1 MKTNKKIKTKAPA
14 YAFGIDQI
22 QAIGSASQL
31 LGTGMQA
38 ASDETSNANIAGSA
52 FSGLGAG
59 AATGA
64 TLGSVIPGIGTAIG
78 GAVGAVVGG
87 IGGTVKGIFN
97 KKAIEEKERKERTA
111 KSTQVGLNNAAAVT
125 QDYYADNGLAYTF
138 ENGGV
143 LPNLAYLDNN
153 EIVRDV
159 NGNIAKV
166 PNNKP
171 GTDNHLVNSTTLDS
185 VLSDKIKRPG
195 TNRTFA
201 QEGKRLANMS
211 KESKGKDIFAQNSNK
226 LNKINANRAYEALL
240 AEQEAVKAKKGI
252 KPKKKSIPAYE
263 DGKDSY
269 KIIDAPNGDPYKVRL
284 NTTTGDYFDSN
295 GMYIGTIDTV
305 KTGIADKDNY
315 SWKTNRYIYDP
326 VYTSND
332 FTTYKPYLPKY
343 DEKDYVQQWN
353 PAYTE
358 GLSTVIEKNRNK
370 PSISKTIK
378 SISKTIKKGLNDI
391 NKNTGLN
398 DFINSIDYSKIQPA
412 AGPAPGRTYTY
423 GSPESYV
430 DAVSYADP
438 KPAGMKEY
446 PRAESV
452 RTAQPVKKSTTKTIN
467 TSKPILPQAPLLQME
482 SVTDP
487 VLQPIYTGLPEA
499 KMLQLEEM
507 SDPVLQPVD
516 VTKSKSK
523 GKFNKPN
530 FDLAGNL
537 LELTPTMYNFIS
549 GLRKPEYE
557 PTVVNPYSSSI
568 IRSMAK
574 RRANVQPAIE
584 ANRRARAIA
593 NYNAANVNANTGMNL
608 ALRSQLAANEFAQNA
623 NIYADRDNKNN
634 AYLGEYANTLNNLGQ
649 QYVQSR
655 TLANDLNAKNRA
667 KARDYMASAASQIG
681 QWSQVKEQMKN
692 QYNRDLMMLPF
703 LSNFLS
709 QGYTKELVDEVVN
722 RTKNRA

>member
-1 MKTNKKIKTKAPA
+1 MKKNSKNKKKIPA

-22 QAIGSASQL
+22 NTLGSISQL

-59 AATGA
+59 ASAGA
-64 TLGSVIPGIGTAIG
+64 VLGPIGAGIGAAI
-78 GAVGAVVGG
+78 GG
-87 IGGTVKGIFN
+87 IGGLVKGIFN

-111 KSTQVGLNNAAAVT
+111 QATQLGLNNAAAVT

-252 KPKKKSIPAYE
+252 KPKKKSIPAYD
-263 DGKDSY
+263 DGKQSDWTR
-269 KIIDAPNGDPYKVRL
+269 NL
-284 NTTTGDYFDSN
+284 SN
-295 GMYIGTIDTV
+295 
-305 KTGIADKDNY
+305 
-315 SWKTNRYIYDP
+315 
-326 VYTSND
+326 
-332 FTTYKPYLPKY
+332 YLM
-343 DEKDYVQQWN
+343 
-353 PAYTE
+353 
-358 GLSTVIEKNRNK
+358 
-370 PSISKTIK
+370 
-378 SISKTIKKGLNDI
+378 
-391 NKNTGLN
+391 
-398 DFINSIDYSKIQPA
+398 DFINGIDYSKIQPA

-423 GSPESYV
+423 RSPEAYV

-452 RTAQPVKKSTTKTIN
+452 RTVQPVKKSTTKTTN
-467 TSKPILPQAPLLQME
+467 TSRPNLYQAPLWQME

-487 VLQPIYTGLPEA
+487 TLQPVYTGLPEA

-516 VTKSKSK
+516 VTNSK

-530 FDLAGNL
+530 FDLSGNL
-537 LELTPTMYNFIS
+537 LELTPTLYNFIT

-584 ANRRARAIA
+584 ANRRSRAIA

-608 ALRSQLAANEFAQNA
+608 ALRSQLAANEYAQNA
-623 NIYADRDNKNN
+623 DIYANRDNTNN

-649 QYVQSR
+649 QYVQSS
-655 TLANDLNAKNRA
+655 TLANDLNARNRA
-667 KARDYMASAASQIG
+667 KARDYASSAASQIG
-681 QWSQVKEQMKN
+681 QWAQVKEQMKN

-709 QGYTKELVDEVVN
+709 QGFTKELVDELVN

>member
-1 MKTNKKIKTKAPA
+1 MKKNSKNKKKIPA

-22 QAIGSASQL
+22 NTLGSISQL

-38 ASDETSNANIAGSA
+38 ASDETSNANIAGST

-59 AATGA
+59 ASAGA
-64 TLGSVIPGIGTAIG
+64 VFGPIGAGIGA
-78 GAVGAVVGG
+78 AVGG
-87 IGGTVKGIFN
+87 IGGLVKGIFN
-97 KKAIEEKERKERTA
+97 KKAIKEKERKERTA
-111 KSTQVGLNNAAAVT
+111 QATQLGLNNAAAVT

-195 TNRTFA
+195 TNITFA

-226 LNKINANRAYEALL
+226 LNKINANKAYEALL

-305 KTGIADKDNY
+305 KTGNADKDNY

-332 FTTYKPYLPKY
+332 FTTYKPYTPTY
-343 DEKDYVQQWN
+343 NEADYVQQWN

-358 GLSTVIEKNRNK
+358 ALSTVIEKNRNK
-370 PSISKTIK
+370 PSIAKTIN
-378 SISKTIKKGLNDI
+378 KGLNYI
-391 NKNTGLN
+391 S
-398 DFINSIDYSKIQPA
+398 NSVDYSKIQPA

-423 GSPESYV
+423 GSPEAYV
-430 DAVSYADP
+430 DAVSYEDP

-452 RTAQPVKKSTTKTIN
+452 RTVQPVSNSVSKPVAKKSTPKQEVQN
-467 TSKPILPQAPLLQME
+467 TEANSNYKWTMPNLNWE
-482 SVTDP
+482 SPNFKVDLA
-487 VLQPIYTGLPEA
+487 VPEA
-499 KMLQLEEM
+499 GKL
-507 SDPVLQPVD
+507 SDVD
-516 VTKSKSK
+516 IVNVAKANK
-523 GKFNKPN
+523 GKNKN
-530 FDLAGNL
+530 SLFTNSGNL
-537 LELTPTMYNFIS
+537 LELTPTLYNFIT

-574 RRANVQPAIE
+574 RRANAQPAIE
-584 ANRRARAIA
+584 ANRRSRAIA

-608 ALRSQLAANEFAQNA
+608 ALRSQLAANEYAQNA
-623 NIYADRDNKNN
+623 DIYANRDNTNN

-649 QYVQSR
+649 QYVQSS
-655 TLANDLNAKNRA
+655 TLANDLNARNRA
-667 KARDYMASAASQIG
+667 KARDYASSAASQIG
-681 QWSQVKEQMKN
+681 QWAQVKEQMKN

-709 QGYTKELVDEVVN
+709 QGFTQEQVDELVN
-722 RTKNRA
+722 RTKKRA

>member
-1 MKTNKKIKTKAPA
+1 MKKNSKNKKKIPA

-22 QAIGSASQL
+22 NTLGSISQL

-38 ASDETSNANIAGSA
+38 ASDETSNANIAGST

-59 AATGA
+59 ASAGA
-64 TLGSVIPGIGTAIG
+64 VLGPIGAGIGA
-78 GAVGAVVGG
+78 AVGG
-87 IGGTVKGIFN
+87 IGGLVKGIFN
-97 KKAIEEKERKERTA
+97 KKAIEEKEKRERTA
-111 KSTQVGLNNAAAVT
+111 QATQLGLNNAAAVT

-226 LNKINANRAYEALL
+226 LNKINANKAYEALL

-263 DGKDSY
+263 DGKGSY

-305 KTGIADKDNY
+305 KTGNADKDIY

-332 FTTYKPYLPKY
+332 FTTYKPYTPTY
-343 DEKDYVQQWN
+343 NEADYVQQWN

-358 GLSTVIEKNRNK
+358 ALSTVIEKNRNK
-370 PSISKTIK
+370 PSIAKTIN
-378 SISKTIKKGLNDI
+378 KGLNYI
-391 NKNTGLN
+391 S
-398 DFINSIDYSKIQPA
+398 NSVDYSKIQPA

-423 GSPESYV
+423 RSPEAYV

-452 RTAQPVKKSTTKTIN
+452 RTVQPVSNSVSKPVAKKSTTKQEVQN
-467 TSKPILPQAPLLQME
+467 TEANSNYKWTMPNLNWE
-482 SVTDP
+482 SPNFKVDLA
-487 VLQPIYTGLPEA
+487 VPEA
-499 KMLQLEEM
+499 GKL
-507 SDPVLQPVD
+507 SDAD
-516 VTKSKSK
+516 VVNMTKTNKRK
-523 GKFNKPN
+523 KWDFLFNN
-530 FDLAGNL
+530 SGNL
-537 LELTPTMYNFIS
+537 LELTPAMYNFIS

-557 PTVVNPYSSSI
+557 STVVNPYSSSI

-584 ANRRARAIA
+584 ANRRSRAIA

-608 ALRSQLAANEFAQNA
+608 ALRSQLAANEYAQNA
-623 NIYADRDNKNN
+623 DIYANRDNTNN

-649 QYVQSR
+649 QYVQSS
-655 TLANDLNAKNRA
+655 TLANDLNARNRA
-667 KARDYMASAASQIG
+667 KARDYASSAASQIG
-681 QWSQVKEQMKN
+681 QWAQVKEQTKN

-709 QGYTKELVDEVVN
+709 QGFTKELVDELVN

>member
-1 MKTNKKIKTKAPA
+1 MKKNSKNKKKIPA

-22 QAIGSASQL
+22 NTLGSISQL

-52 FSGLGAG
+52 FSGLGTGASAG
-59 AATGA
+59 AVLGPIGA
-64 TLGSVIPGIGTAIG
+64 GIGAAI
-78 GAVGAVVGG
+78 GG
-87 IGGTVKGIFN
+87 IGGLVKGIFN

-111 KSTQVGLNNAAAVT
+111 QATQLGLNNAAAVT

-138 ENGGV
+138 ENGGI

-226 LNKINANRAYEALL
+226 LNKINANKAYEALL

-252 KPKKKSIPAYE
+252 KPKKKSIPAYD
-263 DGKDSY
+263 DGKQSDWT
-269 KIIDAPNGDPYKVRL
+269 RTL
-284 NTTTGDYFDSN
+284 SN
-295 GMYIGTIDTV
+295 YI
-305 KTGIADKDNY
+305 N
-315 SWKTNRYIYDP
+315 N
-326 VYTSND
+326 
-332 FTTYKPYLPKY
+332 F
-343 DEKDYVQQWN
+343 
-353 PAYTE
+353 
-358 GLSTVIEKNRNK
+358 
-370 PSISKTIK
+370 
-378 SISKTIKKGLNDI
+378 I
-391 NKNTGLN
+391 NK
-398 DFINSIDYSKIQPA
+398 IDYSKIQPA

-423 GSPESYV
+423 GSPEEYV

-438 KPAGMKEY
+438 KPTGMKEY

-452 RTAQPVKKSTTKTIN
+452 RTVQPVKKSTTKTTN
-467 TSKPILPQAPLLQME
+467 TSKPNLYQAPLWQME

-487 VLQPIYTGLPEA
+487 TLQPIYTGLPEA

-516 VTKSKSK
+516 VTNSK

-530 FDLAGNL
+530 FDLSGNL
-537 LELTPTMYNFIS
+537 LELTPTLYNFIT

-557 PTVVNPYSSSI
+557 STVVNPYSSSI

-608 ALRSQLAANEFAQNA
+608 ALRSQLAANEYAQNA
-623 NIYADRDNKNN
+623 DIYANRDNTNN

-649 QYVQSR
+649 QYVQSS
-655 TLANDLNAKNRA
+655 TLANDLNARNRA
-667 KARDYMASAASQIG
+667 KARDYASSAASQIG
-681 QWSQVKEQMKN
+681 QWAQVKEQMKN

-709 QGYTKELVDEVVN
+709 QGFTQEQVDELVN
-722 RTKNRA
+722 RTKKRA

>member
-1 MKTNKKIKTKAPA
+1 MKKNSKNKKKIPA

-22 QAIGSASQL
+22 NTLGSISQL

-59 AATGA
+59 ASAGA
-64 TLGSVIPGIGTAIG
+64 VLGPIGAGIGA
-78 GAVGAVVGG
+78 AVGG
-87 IGGTVKGIFN
+87 IGGLVKGIFN

-111 KSTQVGLNNAAAVT
+111 QATQLGLNNAAAVT

-153 EIVRDV
+153 EIVRDID
-159 NGNIAKV
+159 GNISKV

-226 LNKINANRAYEALL
+226 LNKINANKAYEALL

-252 KPKKKSIPAYE
+252 KPKKKSIPAYD
-263 DGKDSY
+263 DGKQSDLTR
-269 KIIDAPNGDPYKVRL
+269 NL
-284 NTTTGDYFDSN
+284 SN
-295 GMYIGTIDTV
+295 
-305 KTGIADKDNY
+305 
-315 SWKTNRYIYDP
+315 
-326 VYTSND
+326 
-332 FTTYKPYLPKY
+332 YL
-343 DEKDYVQQWN
+343 
-353 PAYTE
+353 T
-358 GLSTVIEKNRNK
+358 
-370 PSISKTIK
+370 
-378 SISKTIKKGLNDI
+378 
-391 NKNTGLN
+391 
-398 DFINSIDYSKIQPA
+398 DFINGIDYSKIQPA

-423 GSPESYV
+423 GSPEAYV

-438 KPAGMKEY
+438 KPAGIREY

-452 RTAQPVKKSTTKTIN
+452 RTVQPVSNSVSKPAAKKSTPKQEVQN
-467 TSKPILPQAPLLQME
+467 TEANSNYKWTMPNLNWE
-482 SVTDP
+482 SPNFKVDLA
-487 VLQPIYTGLPEA
+487 VPEA
-499 KMLQLEEM
+499 GKL
-507 SDPVLQPVD
+507 SDVD
-516 VTKSKSK
+516 IVNVAKADK
-523 GKFNKPN
+523 GKNKN
-530 FDLAGNL
+530 SLFTNSGNL
-537 LELTPTMYNFIS
+537 LELTPTLYNFIT

-557 PTVVNPYSSSI
+557 STVVNPYSSSI

-574 RRANVQPAIE
+574 RRANIQPAIE
-584 ANRRARAIA
+584 ANRRSRAIA

-608 ALRSQLAANEFAQNA
+608 ALRSQLAANEYAQNA
-623 NIYADRDNKNN
+623 DIYANRDNTNN

-649 QYVQSR
+649 QYVQSS
-655 TLANDLNAKNRA
+655 TLANDLNARNRA
-667 KARDYMASAASQIG
+667 KARDYVSSAVSQIG
-681 QWSQVKEQMKN
+681 QWAQVKEQMKN

-703 LSNFLS
+703 LSNYLS
-709 QGYTKELVDEVVN
+709 QGYTSDMVNELVN

>member
-1 MKTNKKIKTKAPA
+1 MKKNSKNKKKIPA

-22 QAIGSASQL
+22 NTLGSISQL

-38 ASDETSNANIAGSA
+38 ASDETSNANIAGST

-59 AATGA
+59 ASAGA
-64 TLGSVIPGIGTAIG
+64 VLGPIGAGIGAAI
-78 GAVGAVVGG
+78 GG
-87 IGGTVKGIFN
+87 IGGLVKGIFN

-111 KSTQVGLNNAAAVT
+111 QATQLGLNNAAAVT

-153 EIVRDV
+153 EVVRDV

-226 LNKINANRAYEALL
+226 LNKINANKAYEALL

-263 DGKDSY
+263 DGKDRKWFQSNS
-269 KIIDAPNGDPYKVRL
+269 DL
-284 NTTTGDYFDSN
+284 TGGKNWYDSFVN
-295 GMYIGTIDTV
+295 
-305 KTGIADKDNY
+305 
-315 SWKTNRYIYDP
+315 SLQ
-326 VYTSND
+326 D
-332 FTTYKPYLPKY
+332 FFTLP
-343 DEKDYVQQWN
+343 
-353 PAYTE
+353 P
-358 GLSTVIEKNRNK
+358 
-370 PSISKTIK
+370 
-378 SISKTIKKGLNDI
+378 
-391 NKNTGLN
+391 NTG
-398 DFINSIDYSKIQPA
+398 S
-412 AGPAPGRTYTY
+412 GRNEAL
-423 GSPESYV
+423 SQAFSQ
-430 DAVSYADP
+430 ANKSYAGLGNTKYWHSNPNSNHTVGNYGKAPSNYRTDWKLP
-438 KPAGMKEY
+438 TQEQATDY

-452 RTAQPVKKSTTKTIN
+452 RTVQPVSNSVSKPVAKNSATKSIGTKSNN
-467 TSKPILPQAPLLQME
+467 TSLTEAPMLQME
-482 SVTDP
+482 LMPDP
-487 VLQPIYTGLPEA
+487 VIRAIPTLTADIKPVNTAEA
-499 KMLQLEEM
+499 DKALITR
-507 SDPVLQPVD
+507 SI
-516 VTKSKSK
+516 TA
-523 GKFNKPN
+523 NKPD
-530 FDLAGNL
+530 FDLSGSL
-537 LELTPTMYNFIS
+537 LELTPTLYNFIT

-557 PTVVNPYSSSI
+557 STVVNPYSSSI

-584 ANRRARAIA
+584 ANRRSRAIA

-608 ALRSQLAANEFAQNA
+608 ALRSQLAANEYAQNA
-623 NIYADRDNKNN
+623 DIYANRDNTNN

-649 QYVQSR
+649 QYVQSS
-655 TLANDLNAKNRA
+655 TLANDLNARNRA
-667 KARDYMASAASQIG
+667 KARDYASSAVSQIG
-681 QWSQVKEQMKN
+681 QWAQVKEQMKN

-709 QGYTKELVDEVVN
+709 QGFTQEQVDELVN
-722 RTKNRA
+722 RTKKRA

>member
-1 MKTNKKIKTKAPA
+1 MKKNSKNKKKIPA

-22 QAIGSASQL
+22 NTLGSISQL

-52 FSGLGAG
+52 LSGLGTGASAG
-59 AATGA
+59 AMFGPIGA
-64 TLGSVIPGIGTAIG
+64 GIGA
-78 GAVGAVVGG
+78 AVGG
-87 IGGTVKGIFN
+87 IGGLVKGIFN
-97 KKAIEEKERKERTA
+97 KKSIEEKERKERTA
-111 KSTQVGLNNAAAVT
+111 QATQLGLNNAAAVT

-211 KESKGKDIFAQNSNK
+211 KESKGKDIFAQNSNR
-226 LNKINANRAYEALL
+226 LNKINANKAYEALL

-305 KTGIADKDNY
+305 KTGNADKDIY

-332 FTTYKPYLPKY
+332 FTTYKPYTPTY
-343 DEKDYVQQWN
+343 NEADYVQQWN

-358 GLSTVIEKNRNK
+358 ALSTVIEKNRNK
-370 PSISKTIK
+370 PSIAKTIN
-378 SISKTIKKGLNDI
+378 KGLNYI
-391 NKNTGLN
+391 S
-398 DFINSIDYSKIQPA
+398 NSVDYSKIQPA

-423 GSPESYV
+423 GSPEAYV

-452 RTAQPVKKSTTKTIN
+452 RTVQPVSN
-467 TSKPILPQAPLLQME
+467 SVSKPVAKNSSTKAISTKSNNKPLTEAPMLQME
-482 SVTDP
+482 
-487 VLQPIYTGLPEA
+487 L
-499 KMLQLEEM
+499 M
-507 SDPVLQPVD
+507 SDPVIRAIPTLTADIKPVNTTEAD
-516 VTKSKSK
+516 KALITRSKTA
-523 GKFNKPN
+523 NKPD
-530 FDLAGNL
+530 FDLSGSL
-537 LELTPTMYNFIS
+537 LELTPTLYNFIT

-557 PTVVNPYSSSI
+557 STVVNPYSSSI

-584 ANRRARAIA
+584 ANRRSRAIA

-608 ALRSQLAANEFAQNA
+608 ALRSQLAANEYAQNA
-623 NIYADRDNKNN
+623 DIYANRDNTNN

-649 QYVQSR
+649 QYVQSS
-655 TLANDLNAKNRA
+655 TLANDLNARNRA
-667 KARDYMASAASQIG
+667 KARDYASSAASQIG
-681 QWSQVKEQMKN
+681 QLAQVKEQTKN

-709 QGYTKELVDEVVN
+709 QGFTQEQVDELVN
-722 RTKNRA
+722 RTKKRA

>member
-1 MKTNKKIKTKAPA
+1 MKKNSKNKKKIPA

-22 QAIGSASQL
+22 NTLGSISQL

-38 ASDETSNANIAGSA
+38 ASDDTSNANIAGSA

-59 AATGA
+59 ASAGA
-64 TLGSVIPGIGTAIG
+64 VLGPIGAGIGAAI
-78 GAVGAVVGG
+78 GG
-87 IGGTVKGIFN
+87 IGGLVKGIFN

-111 KSTQVGLNNAAAVT
+111 QATQLGLNNAAAVT

-138 ENGGV
+138 ENGGI

-171 GTDNHLVNSTTLDS
+171 GKDNHLVNSTTLDS

-201 QEGKRLANMS
+201 QEGKKLANMS

-226 LNKINANRAYEALL
+226 LNKINANKAYEALL

-252 KPKKKSIPAYE
+252 KPKKKSIPAY
-263 DGKDSY
+263 DNGKQSDWTRTLSNY
-269 KIIDAPNGDPYKVRL
+269 IDN
-284 NTTTGDYFDSN
+284 
-295 GMYIGTIDTV
+295 
-305 KTGIADKDNY
+305 
-315 SWKTNRYIYDP
+315 
-326 VYTSND
+326 
-332 FTTYKPYLPKY
+332 
-343 DEKDYVQQWN
+343 
-353 PAYTE
+353 
-358 GLSTVIEKNRNK
+358 
-370 PSISKTIK
+370 
-378 SISKTIKKGLNDI
+378 
-391 NKNTGLN
+391 
-398 DFINSIDYSKIQPA
+398 FINNIDYSKIQPA

-423 GSPESYV
+423 GSPEAYV

-446 PRAESV
+446 PKAESV
-452 RTAQPVKKSTTKTIN
+452 RTVQPVKKSTTKTTN
-467 TSKPILPQAPLLQME
+467 TSKPNLYQAPLWQME

-487 VLQPIYTGLPEA
+487 TLQPIYTGLPEA

-516 VTKSKSK
+516 VTNSK

-530 FDLAGNL
+530 FDLSGNL
-537 LELTPTMYNFIS
+537 LELTPTLYNFIT

-557 PTVVNPYSSSI
+557 STVVNPYSSSI

-608 ALRSQLAANEFAQNA
+608 ALRSQLAANEYAQNA
-623 NIYADRDNKNN
+623 DIYANRDNTNN

-649 QYVQSR
+649 QYVQSS
-655 TLANDLNAKNRA
+655 TLANDLNARNRA
-667 KARDYMASAASQIG
+667 KARDYASSAASQIG
-681 QWSQVKEQMKN
+681 QWAQVKEQMKN

-709 QGYTKELVDEVVN
+709 QGFTQEQVDELVN
-722 RTKNRA
+722 RTKKRA

>member
-1 MKTNKKIKTKAPA
+1 MKKNSKNKKKIPA

-22 QAIGSASQL
+22 NTLGSISQL

-59 AATGA
+59 ASAGA
-64 TLGSVIPGIGTAIG
+64 VLGPIGAGIGAAI
-78 GAVGAVVGG
+78 GG
-87 IGGTVKGIFN
+87 IGGLVKGIFN

-111 KSTQVGLNNAAAVT
+111 QATQLGLNNAAAVT
-125 QDYYADNGLAYTF
+125 QDYYANNGLAYTF

-153 EIVRDV
+153 EIVRDI

-263 DGKDSY
+263 DGKDKY
-269 KIIDAPNGDPYKVRL
+269 IINDPL
-284 NTTTGDYFDSN
+284 LSMWNTTYDLGFGRTSTTPQYNFLNSSTPAGRLPWLPMPTKGNSN
-295 GMYIGTIDTV
+295 V
-305 KTGIADKDNY
+305 NY
-315 SWKTNRYIYDP
+315 T
-326 VYTSND
+326 TSNI
-332 FTTYKPYLPKY
+332 T
-343 DEKDYVQQWN
+343 
-353 PAYTE
+353 
-358 GLSTVIEKNRNK
+358 
-370 PSISKTIK
+370 
-378 SISKTIKKGLNDI
+378 
-391 NKNTGLN
+391 
-398 DFINSIDYSKIQPA
+398 
-412 AGPAPGRTYTY
+412 
-423 GSPESYV
+423 
-430 DAVSYADP
+430 
-438 KPAGMKEY
+438 
-446 PRAESV
+446 
-452 RTAQPVKKSTTKTIN
+452 KKSTPSTKSTTGTTTKTPSATPQTTENVKKEIN
-467 TSKPILPQAPLLQME
+467 LPEASLLQLDE
-482 SVTDP
+482 YDLTDP
-487 VLQPIYTGLPEA
+487 VLQPIYMPTDSGNN
-499 KMLQLEEM
+499 
-507 SDPVLQPVD
+507 S
-516 VTKSKSK
+516 
-523 GKFNKPN
+523 KFN
-530 FDLAGNL
+530 LSSSL
-537 LELTPTMYNFIS
+537 LELTPTLYNFIT

-557 PTVVNPYSSSI
+557 STVVNPYSSSI

-608 ALRSQLAANEFAQNA
+608 ALRSQLAANEYAQNA
-623 NIYADRDNKNN
+623 DIYANRDNTNN

-649 QYVQSR
+649 QYVQSS
-655 TLANDLNAKNRA
+655 TLANDLNARNRA
-667 KARDYMASAASQIG
+667 KARDYASSAASQIG
-681 QWSQVKEQMKN
+681 QWAQVKEQMKN

-709 QGYTKELVDEVVN
+709 QGFTQEQVDELVN

>member
-1 MKTNKKIKTKAPA
+1 MKKNSKNKKKIPA

-22 QAIGSASQL
+22 NTLGSISQL

-38 ASDETSNANIAGSA
+38 ASDETSNANIAGST

-59 AATGA
+59 ASAGA
-64 TLGSVIPGIGTAIG
+64 VFGPIGAGIGA
-78 GAVGAVVGG
+78 AVGG
-87 IGGTVKGIFN
+87 IGGLVKGIFN
-97 KKAIEEKERKERTA
+97 KKAIKEKERKERTA
-111 KSTQVGLNNAAAVT
+111 QATQLGLNNAAAVT

-226 LNKINANRAYEALL
+226 LNKINANKAYEALL

-263 DGKDSY
+263 DGEDRKWFQSNSDLTGGKNWYDSFV
-269 KIIDAPNGDPYKVRL
+269 NSL
-284 NTTTGDYFDSN
+284 Q
-295 GMYIGTIDTV
+295 
-305 KTGIADKDNY
+305 
-315 SWKTNRYIYDP
+315 
-326 VYTSND
+326 D
-332 FTTYKPYLPKY
+332 FFTLP
-343 DEKDYVQQWN
+343 
-353 PAYTE
+353 P
-358 GLSTVIEKNRNK
+358 
-370 PSISKTIK
+370 
-378 SISKTIKKGLNDI
+378 
-391 NKNTGLN
+391 NTG
-398 DFINSIDYSKIQPA
+398 S
-412 AGPAPGRTYTY
+412 GRNEAL
-423 GSPESYV
+423 SQAFSQ
-430 DAVSYADP
+430 ANKSYAGLGNTKYWHSNPNSNHTVGNYGKAPSNYRTDWKLP
-438 KPAGMKEY
+438 TQEQATDY

-452 RTAQPVKKSTTKTIN
+452 RTVQPVSNSVSKPVAKKSTPKQEVQN
-467 TSKPILPQAPLLQME
+467 TEANSNYKWTMPNLNWE
-482 SVTDP
+482 SPNFKVDLA
-487 VLQPIYTGLPEA
+487 VPEA
-499 KMLQLEEM
+499 GKL
-507 SDPVLQPVD
+507 SDVD
-516 VTKSKSK
+516 IVNVAKANK
-523 GKFNKPN
+523 GKNKN
-530 FDLAGNL
+530 SLFTNSGNL
-537 LELTPTMYNFIS
+537 LELTPTLYNFIT

-574 RRANVQPAIE
+574 RRANAQPAIE
-584 ANRRARAIA
+584 ANRRSRAIA

-608 ALRSQLAANEFAQNA
+608 ALRSQLAANEYAQNA
-623 NIYADRDNKNN
+623 DIYANRDNTNN

-649 QYVQSR
+649 QYVQSS
-655 TLANDLNAKNRA
+655 TLANDLNARNRA
-667 KARDYMASAASQIG
+667 KARDYASSAASQIG
-681 QWSQVKEQMKN
+681 QWAQVKEQMKN

-709 QGYTKELVDEVVN
+709 QGFTQEQVDELVN
-722 RTKNRA
+722 RTKKRA

>member
-1 MKTNKKIKTKAPA
+1 MKKNSKNKKKIPA

-22 QAIGSASQL
+22 NTLGSISQL
-31 LGTGMQA
+31 LGTDMQA
-38 ASDETSNANIAGSA
+38 ASDETSNANIAGST

-59 AATGA
+59 ASAGA
-64 TLGSVIPGIGTAIG
+64 VLGPIGAGIGA
-78 GAVGAVVGG
+78 AVGG
-87 IGGTVKGIFN
+87 IGGFVKGIFN

-111 KSTQVGLNNAAAVT
+111 QATQLGLNNAAAVT

-226 LNKINANRAYEALL
+226 LNKINANKAYEALL

-263 DGKDSY
+263 DGKDKY
-269 KIIDAPNGDPYKVRL
+269 TINDPL
-284 NTTTGDYFDSN
+284 LSMWNTTYDLGFGRTSTTPQYNFLNSSTPAGRLPWLPMPTKGNSN
-295 GMYIGTIDTV
+295 V
-305 KTGIADKDNY
+305 NY
-315 SWKTNRYIYDP
+315 T
-326 VYTSND
+326 TSNI
-332 FTTYKPYLPKY
+332 T
-343 DEKDYVQQWN
+343 
-353 PAYTE
+353 
-358 GLSTVIEKNRNK
+358 
-370 PSISKTIK
+370 
-378 SISKTIKKGLNDI
+378 
-391 NKNTGLN
+391 
-398 DFINSIDYSKIQPA
+398 
-412 AGPAPGRTYTY
+412 
-423 GSPESYV
+423 
-430 DAVSYADP
+430 
-438 KPAGMKEY
+438 
-446 PRAESV
+446 
-452 RTAQPVKKSTTKTIN
+452 KKSTPSAKSTTGTTTKTPSATPQTTENVKKEIN
-467 TSKPILPQAPLLQME
+467 LPEASLLQLDE
-482 SVTDP
+482 YDLTDP
-487 VLQPIYTGLPEA
+487 VLQPMYMPTNSGNN
-499 KMLQLEEM
+499 
-507 SDPVLQPVD
+507 S
-516 VTKSKSK
+516 
-523 GKFNKPN
+523 KFN
-530 FDLAGNL
+530 LSSSL
-537 LELTPTMYNFIS
+537 LELTPTLYNFIT

-557 PTVVNPYSSSI
+557 STVVNPYSSSI

-584 ANRRARAIA
+584 ANRRSRAIA

-608 ALRSQLAANEFAQNA
+608 ALRSQLAANEYAQNA
-623 NIYADRDNKNN
+623 DIYANRDNTNN

-649 QYVQSR
+649 QYVQSS
-655 TLANDLNAKNRA
+655 TLANDLNARNRA
-667 KARDYMASAASQIG
+667 KARDYASSAASHIG
-681 QWSQVKEQMKN
+681 QWAQVKEQTKN

-709 QGYTKELVDEVVN
+709 QGFTKELVDELVN

>member
-1 MKTNKKIKTKAPA
+1 MKKNSKNKKKIPA

-22 QAIGSASQL
+22 NTLGSISQL

-59 AATGA
+59 ASAGA
-64 TLGSVIPGIGTAIG
+64 VLGPIGAGIGA
-78 GAVGAVVGG
+78 AVGG
-87 IGGTVKGIFN
+87 IGGLIKGIFN

-111 KSTQVGLNNAAAVT
+111 QATQLGLNNAAAVT

-153 EIVRDV
+153 EIVRDI
-159 NGNIAKV
+159 NGNITKV

-226 LNKINANRAYEALL
+226 LNKINANKAYEALL

-263 DGKDSY
+263 DGKDKY
-269 KIIDAPNGDPYKVRL
+269 TINDPL
-284 NTTTGDYFDSN
+284 LSMWNTTYDLGFGRTSTTPHYNFLNSSTPAGRLPWLPMPTKGNSN
-295 GMYIGTIDTV
+295 V
-305 KTGIADKDNY
+305 NY
-315 SWKTNRYIYDP
+315 T
-326 VYTSND
+326 TSNI
-332 FTTYKPYLPKY
+332 T
-343 DEKDYVQQWN
+343 
-353 PAYTE
+353 
-358 GLSTVIEKNRNK
+358 
-370 PSISKTIK
+370 
-378 SISKTIKKGLNDI
+378 
-391 NKNTGLN
+391 
-398 DFINSIDYSKIQPA
+398 
-412 AGPAPGRTYTY
+412 
-423 GSPESYV
+423 
-430 DAVSYADP
+430 
-438 KPAGMKEY
+438 
-446 PRAESV
+446 
-452 RTAQPVKKSTTKTIN
+452 KKSTTSAKSTTGTTTKTPSATPQTTENVKKEIN
-467 TSKPILPQAPLLQME
+467 LPEAPLLQLDAYDL
-482 SVTDP
+482 TDP
-487 VLQPIYTGLPEA
+487 VLQPIYMPTDSGNN
-499 KMLQLEEM
+499 
-507 SDPVLQPVD
+507 S
-516 VTKSKSK
+516 
-523 GKFNKPN
+523 KFN
-530 FDLAGNL
+530 LSSSL
-537 LELTPTMYNFIS
+537 LELTPTLYNFIT

-557 PTVVNPYSSSI
+557 STVVNPYSSSI

-608 ALRSQLAANEFAQNA
+608 ALRSQLAANEYAQNA
-623 NIYADRDNKNN
+623 DIYANRDNTNN

-649 QYVQSR
+649 QYVQSS
-655 TLANDLNAKNRA
+655 TLANDLNARNRA
-667 KARDYMASAASQIG
+667 KARDYASSAASQIG
-681 QWSQVKEQMKN
+681 QWAQVKEQMKN

-709 QGYTKELVDEVVN
+709 QGFTQEQVDELVN

>member
-1 MKTNKKIKTKAPA
+1 MKKNSKNKKKIPA

-22 QAIGSASQL
+22 NTLGSISQL

-38 ASDETSNANIAGSA
+38 ASDETSNANIAGST

-59 AATGA
+59 ASAGA
-64 TLGSVIPGIGTAIG
+64 VLGPIGAGIGA
-78 GAVGAVVGG
+78 AVGG
-87 IGGTVKGIFN
+87 IGGLVKGIFN

-111 KSTQVGLNNAAAVT
+111 QATQLGLNNAAAVT

-226 LNKINANRAYEALL
+226 LNKINANKAYEALL

-252 KPKKKSIPAYE
+252 KPKKKSIPAYD
-263 DGKDSY
+263 DGKQSDWTR
-269 KIIDAPNGDPYKVRL
+269 NL
-284 NTTTGDYFDSN
+284 SN
-295 GMYIGTIDTV
+295 
-305 KTGIADKDNY
+305 
-315 SWKTNRYIYDP
+315 
-326 VYTSND
+326 
-332 FTTYKPYLPKY
+332 YLM
-343 DEKDYVQQWN
+343 
-353 PAYTE
+353 
-358 GLSTVIEKNRNK
+358 
-370 PSISKTIK
+370 
-378 SISKTIKKGLNDI
+378 
-391 NKNTGLN
+391 
-398 DFINSIDYSKIQPA
+398 DFINGIDYSKIQPA

-423 GSPESYV
+423 GSPEAYV

-452 RTAQPVKKSTTKTIN
+452 RTVQPVSNSVSKPVAKKSTPKQEVQNTEANSNYKWTMPNLNWESPNFKVDLAVPEVGKLSDADVVNMTKTN
-467 TSKPILPQAPLLQME
+467 KRKKWDFL
-482 SVTDP
+482 
-487 VLQPIYTGLPEA
+487 
-499 KMLQLEEM
+499 
-507 SDPVLQPVD
+507 
-516 VTKSKSK
+516 
-523 GKFNKPN
+523 FNN
-530 FDLAGNL
+530 AGNL
-537 LELTPTMYNFIS
+537 LELTPTMYDFIS

-568 IRSMAK
+568 IRSMTK

-608 ALRSQLAANEFAQNA
+608 ALRSQLAANEYAQNA
-623 NIYADRDNKNN
+623 DIYANRDNTNN

-649 QYVQSR
+649 QYVQSS
-655 TLANDLNAKNRA
+655 TLANDLNARNRA
-667 KARDYMASAASQIG
+667 KARDYASSAASQIG
-681 QWSQVKEQMKN
+681 QWAQVKEQTKN

-703 LSNFLS
+703 LRNFLS
-709 QGYTKELVDEVVN
+709 QGFTKELVDELVN
-722 RTKNRA
+722 RIKNRA

>member
-1 MKTNKKIKTKAPA
+1 MKKNSKNKKKIPA

-22 QAIGSASQL
+22 NTLGSISQL

-38 ASDETSNANIAGSA
+38 ASDETSNANIAGST

-59 AATGA
+59 ASAGA
-64 TLGSVIPGIGTAIG
+64 VFGPIGAGIGA
-78 GAVGAVVGG
+78 AVGG
-87 IGGTVKGIFN
+87 IGGLVKGIFN
-97 KKAIEEKERKERTA
+97 KKAIKEKERKERTA
-111 KSTQVGLNNAAAVT
+111 QATQLGLNNAAAVT

-195 TNRTFA
+195 TNITFA

-226 LNKINANRAYEALL
+226 LNKINANKAYEALL

-295 GMYIGTIDTV
+295 GMYIGTIDIV
-305 KTGIADKDNY
+305 KTGNADKDNY

-332 FTTYKPYLPKY
+332 FTTYKPYTPTY
-343 DEKDYVQQWN
+343 NEADYVQQWN

-358 GLSTVIEKNRNK
+358 ALSTVIEKNRNK
-370 PSISKTIK
+370 PSIAKTIN
-378 SISKTIKKGLNDI
+378 KGLNYI
-391 NKNTGLN
+391 S
-398 DFINSIDYSKIQPA
+398 NSVDYSKIQPA

-423 GSPESYV
+423 GSPEAYV

-452 RTAQPVKKSTTKTIN
+452 RTVQPVSNSVSKPVAKKSTPKQEVQN
-467 TSKPILPQAPLLQME
+467 TEANSNYKWTMPNLNWE
-482 SVTDP
+482 SPNFKVDLA
-487 VLQPIYTGLPEA
+487 VPEA
-499 KMLQLEEM
+499 GKL
-507 SDPVLQPVD
+507 SDVD
-516 VTKSKSK
+516 IVNVAKANK
-523 GKFNKPN
+523 GKNKN
-530 FDLAGNL
+530 SLFTNSGNL
-537 LELTPTMYNFIS
+537 LELTPTLYNFIT

-574 RRANVQPAIE
+574 RRANAQPAIE
-584 ANRRARAIA
+584 ANRRSRAIA

-608 ALRSQLAANEFAQNA
+608 ALRSQLAANEYAQNA
-623 NIYADRDNKNN
+623 DIYANRDNTNN

-649 QYVQSR
+649 QYVQSS
-655 TLANDLNAKNRA
+655 TLANYLNARNRA
-667 KARDYMASAASQIG
+667 KARDYASSAVSQIG
-681 QWSQVKEQMKN
+681 QWAQVKEQMKN

-709 QGYTKELVDEVVN
+709 QGFTQEQVDELVN
-722 RTKNRA
+722 RTKKRA

>member
-1 MKTNKKIKTKAPA
+1 MKKNSKNKKKIPA

-22 QAIGSASQL
+22 NTLGSVSKL
-31 LGTGMQA
+31 LGTGIQA

-52 FSGLGAG
+52 LSGLGTGASAG
-59 AATGA
+59 AMFGPIGA
-64 TLGSVIPGIGTAIG
+64 GIGA
-78 GAVGAVVGG
+78 AVGG
-87 IGGTVKGIFN
+87 IGGLVKGIFN
-97 KKAIEEKERKERTA
+97 KKAIEEKEKRERTA
-111 KSTQVGLNNAAAVT
+111 QATQLGLNNAAAVT

-138 ENGGV
+138 ENGGILPNKIIKKV
-143 LPNLAYLDNN
+143 NKSSANFVNRLKTPGRKTIPDWETQYNDGIVNPKAYSTHKISTWEGDGGTGLIVPNVQEVDGKLIDFTRPPYNNRAALENALKSGDLVELEKYKDAEWFAKNYKKYYPTFENGGILPNLAYLDNN

-226 LNKINANRAYEALL
+226 LNKINANKAYEALL

-263 DGKDSY
+263 
-269 KIIDAPNGDPYKVRL
+269 NGEQSDWTRNL
-284 NTTTGDYFDSN
+284 SN
-295 GMYIGTIDTV
+295 
-305 KTGIADKDNY
+305 
-315 SWKTNRYIYDP
+315 
-326 VYTSND
+326 
-332 FTTYKPYLPKY
+332 YLM
-343 DEKDYVQQWN
+343 
-353 PAYTE
+353 
-358 GLSTVIEKNRNK
+358 
-370 PSISKTIK
+370 
-378 SISKTIKKGLNDI
+378 
-391 NKNTGLN
+391 
-398 DFINSIDYSKIQPA
+398 DFINGIDYSKIQPA

-446 PRAESV
+446 PRAESA
-452 RTAQPVKKSTTKTIN
+452 RTVQPVKKSTTKTTN
-467 TSKPILPQAPLLQME
+467 TSKPDLYQAPLWQME

-487 VLQPIYTGLPEA
+487 TLQPVYTGLPEA

-516 VTKSKSK
+516 VTNSK

-530 FDLAGNL
+530 FDLSGNL
-537 LELTPTMYNFIS
+537 LELTPTLYNFIT

-557 PTVVNPYSSSI
+557 STVVNPYSSSI

-584 ANRRARAIA
+584 ANRRSRAIA

-608 ALRSQLAANEFAQNA
+608 ALRSQLAANEYAQNA
-623 NIYADRDNKNN
+623 DIYANRDNTNN

-649 QYVQSR
+649 QYVQSS
-655 TLANDLNAKNRA
+655 TLANDLNARNRA
-667 KARDYMASAASQIG
+667 KARDYASSAASQIG
-681 QWSQVKEQMKN
+681 QWAQVKEQTKN

-703 LSNFLS
+703 LSNFLR
-709 QGYTKELVDEVVN
+709 QGFTKELVDELVN
-722 RTKNRA
+722 RIKNRA

>member
-1 MKTNKKIKTKAPA
+1 MKKNSKNKKKIPA

-22 QAIGSASQL
+22 NTLGSISQL

-59 AATGA
+59 ASAGA
-64 TLGSVIPGIGTAIG
+64 VLGPIGAGIGAAI
-78 GAVGAVVGG
+78 GG
-87 IGGTVKGIFN
+87 IGGLVKGIFN

-111 KSTQVGLNNAAAVT
+111 QATQLGLNNAAAVT

-153 EIVRDV
+153 EIVRDI
-159 NGNIAKV
+159 NGNITKV

-226 LNKINANRAYEALL
+226 LNKINANKAYEALL

-263 DGKDSY
+263 DGKDNY
-269 KIIDAPNGDPYKVRL
+269 KIVDAPNGDPYKVRL

-305 KTGIADKDNY
+305 KTGNADKDIY

-332 FTTYKPYLPKY
+332 FTTYKPYTPTY
-343 DEKDYVQQWN
+343 NEADYVQQWN

-358 GLSTVIEKNRNK
+358 ALSTVIEKNRNK
-370 PSISKTIK
+370 PSIAKTIN
-378 SISKTIKKGLNDI
+378 KGLNYI
-391 NKNTGLN
+391 S
-398 DFINSIDYSKIQPA
+398 NSVDYSKIQPA

-423 GSPESYV
+423 GSPEAYV
-430 DAVSYADP
+430 DAISYADP

-452 RTAQPVKKSTTKTIN
+452 RTVQPVSNSVSKPVAKKSTPKQEVQNIEANSNYKWTMPN
-467 TSKPILPQAPLLQME
+467 LNWE
-482 SVTDP
+482 SPNFKVDLA
-487 VLQPIYTGLPEA
+487 VPEA
-499 KMLQLEEM
+499 GKL
-507 SDPVLQPVD
+507 SDIDIVNVA
-516 VTKSKSK
+516 KANK
-523 GKFNKPN
+523 GKNKN
-530 FDLAGNL
+530 SLFTNSDNL
-537 LELTPTMYNFIS
+537 LELTPTLYNFIT

-557 PTVVNPYSSSI
+557 STVVNPYSSSI

-608 ALRSQLAANEFAQNA
+608 ALRSQLAANEYAQNA
-623 NIYADRDNKNN
+623 DIYANRDNTNN

-649 QYVQSR
+649 QYVQSS
-655 TLANDLNAKNRA
+655 TLANDLNARNRA
-667 KARDYMASAASQIG
+667 KARDYASSAASQIG
-681 QWSQVKEQMKN
+681 QWAQVKEQMKN

-709 QGYTKELVDEVVN
+709 QGFTQEQVDELVN
-722 RTKNRA
+722 RTKKRA

>member
-1 MKTNKKIKTKAPA
+1 MKKNSKNKKKIPA

-22 QAIGSASQL
+22 NTLGSISQL

-59 AATGA
+59 ASAGA
-64 TLGSVIPGIGTAIG
+64 VLGPIGAGIGAAI
-78 GAVGAVVGG
+78 GG
-87 IGGTVKGIFN
+87 IGGLVKGIFN

-111 KSTQVGLNNAAAVT
+111 QATQLGLNNAAAVT

-153 EIVRDV
+153 EIVRDI

-226 LNKINANRAYEALL
+226 LNKINANKAYEALL

-252 KPKKKSIPAYE
+252 KPKKKSIPTYE
-263 DGKDSY
+263 DGKQSDWTINLFNY
-269 KIIDAPNGDPYKVRL
+269 LIDLING
-284 NTTTGDYFDSN
+284 
-295 GMYIGTIDTV
+295 
-305 KTGIADKDNY
+305 
-315 SWKTNRYIYDP
+315 
-326 VYTSND
+326 
-332 FTTYKPYLPKY
+332 
-343 DEKDYVQQWN
+343 
-353 PAYTE
+353 
-358 GLSTVIEKNRNK
+358 
-370 PSISKTIK
+370 
-378 SISKTIKKGLNDI
+378 
-391 NKNTGLN
+391 
-398 DFINSIDYSKIQPA
+398 IDYSKIQPA

-423 GSPESYV
+423 RSPEAYV

-452 RTAQPVKKSTTKTIN
+452 RTVQPVKKSTTKTTN
-467 TSKPILPQAPLLQME
+467 TSKPNLYQAPLWQME

-487 VLQPIYTGLPEA
+487 TLQPIYTGLPEA

-516 VTKSKSK
+516 VTNSK

-530 FDLAGNL
+530 FDLSGNL
-537 LELTPTMYNFIS
+537 LELTPTLYNFIT

-608 ALRSQLAANEFAQNA
+608 ALRSQLAANEYAQNA
-623 NIYADRDNKNN
+623 DIYANRDNTNN

-649 QYVQSR
+649 QYVQSS
-655 TLANDLNAKNRA
+655 TLANDLNARNRA
-667 KARDYMASAASQIG
+667 KARDYASSAASQIG
-681 QWSQVKEQMKN
+681 QWAQVKEQMKN

-709 QGYTKELVDEVVN
+709 QGFTQERVDELVN
-722 RTKNRA
+722 RTKKRA

>member
-1 MKTNKKIKTKAPA
+1 MKKNSKNKKKIPA

-22 QAIGSASQL
+22 NTLGSISQL

-52 FSGLGAG
+52 LSGLGTGASAG
-59 AATGA
+59 AMFGPIGA
-64 TLGSVIPGIGTAIG
+64 GIGA
-78 GAVGAVVGG
+78 AVGG
-87 IGGTVKGIFN
+87 IGGLVKGIFN
-97 KKAIEEKERKERTA
+97 KKSIEEKERKERTA
-111 KSTQVGLNNAAAVT
+111 QATQLGLNNAAAVT

-195 TNRTFA
+195 TNITFA

-226 LNKINANRAYEALL
+226 LNKINANKAYEALL

-295 GMYIGTIDTV
+295 GMYIGTIDIV
-305 KTGIADKDNY
+305 KTGNADKDNY

-332 FTTYKPYLPKY
+332 FTTYKPYTPTY
-343 DEKDYVQQWN
+343 NEADYVQQWN

-358 GLSTVIEKNRNK
+358 ALSTVIEKNRNK
-370 PSISKTIK
+370 PSIAKTIN
-378 SISKTIKKGLNDI
+378 KGLNYI
-391 NKNTGLN
+391 S
-398 DFINSIDYSKIQPA
+398 NSVDYSKIQPA

-423 GSPESYV
+423 GSPEAYV

-452 RTAQPVKKSTTKTIN
+452 RTVQPVSNSVSKPVAKKSTPKQEVQN
-467 TSKPILPQAPLLQME
+467 TEANSNYKWTMPNLNWE
-482 SVTDP
+482 SPNFKVDLA
-487 VLQPIYTGLPEA
+487 VPEA
-499 KMLQLEEM
+499 GKL
-507 SDPVLQPVD
+507 SDVD
-516 VTKSKSK
+516 IVNVAKANK
-523 GKFNKPN
+523 GKNKN
-530 FDLAGNL
+530 SLFTNSGNL
-537 LELTPTMYNFIS
+537 LELTPTLYNFIT

-574 RRANVQPAIE
+574 RRANAQPAIE
-584 ANRRARAIA
+584 ANRRSRAIA

-608 ALRSQLAANEFAQNA
+608 ALRSQLAANEYAQNA
-623 NIYADRDNKNN
+623 DIYANRDNTNN

-649 QYVQSR
+649 QYVQSS
-655 TLANDLNAKNRA
+655 TLANYLNARNRA
-667 KARDYMASAASQIG
+667 KARDYASSAVSQIG
-681 QWSQVKEQMKN
+681 QWAQVKEQMKN

-709 QGYTKELVDEVVN
+709 QGFTQEQVDELVN
-722 RTKNRA
+722 RTKKRA

>member
-1 MKTNKKIKTKAPA
+1 MKKNSKNKKKIPA

-22 QAIGSASQL
+22 NTLGSISQL

-38 ASDETSNANIAGSA
+38 ASDETSNANVAGSA
-52 FSGLGAG
+52 LSGLGTGASAG
-59 AATGA
+59 AMFGPIGA
-64 TLGSVIPGIGTAIG
+64 GIGA
-78 GAVGAVVGG
+78 AVGG
-87 IGGTVKGIFN
+87 IGGLVKGIFN
-97 KKAIEEKERKERTA
+97 KKSIEEKERKERTA
-111 KSTQVGLNNAAAVT
+111 QATQLGLNNAAAVT

-226 LNKINANRAYEALL
+226 LNKINANKAYEALL

-252 KPKKKSIPAYE
+252 KPKKKSIPTYE
-263 DGKDSY
+263 DGKQSDWTR
-269 KIIDAPNGDPYKVRL
+269 NL
-284 NTTTGDYFDSN
+284 SN
-295 GMYIGTIDTV
+295 
-305 KTGIADKDNY
+305 
-315 SWKTNRYIYDP
+315 
-326 VYTSND
+326 
-332 FTTYKPYLPKY
+332 YLM
-343 DEKDYVQQWN
+343 
-353 PAYTE
+353 
-358 GLSTVIEKNRNK
+358 
-370 PSISKTIK
+370 
-378 SISKTIKKGLNDI
+378 
-391 NKNTGLN
+391 
-398 DFINSIDYSKIQPA
+398 DFINGIDYSKIHPA

-423 GSPESYV
+423 GSPEAYV

-438 KPAGMKEY
+438 KPAGIKEY

-452 RTAQPVKKSTTKTIN
+452 RTVQLVSNSVSKPVAKKSTPKQEVQN
-467 TSKPILPQAPLLQME
+467 TEANSNYKWTMPNLNWE
-482 SVTDP
+482 SPNFKVDLA
-487 VLQPIYTGLPEA
+487 VPEA
-499 KMLQLEEM
+499 GKL
-507 SDPVLQPVD
+507 SDVD
-516 VTKSKSK
+516 IVNVAKANK
-523 GKFNKPN
+523 GKNKN
-530 FDLAGNL
+530 SLFTNSGNL
-537 LELTPTMYNFIS
+537 LELTPTLYNFIT

-557 PTVVNPYSSSI
+557 STVVNPYSSSI

-608 ALRSQLAANEFAQNA
+608 ALRSQLAANEYAQNA
-623 NIYADRDNKNN
+623 DIYANRDNTNN

-649 QYVQSR
+649 QYVQSS
-655 TLANDLNAKNRA
+655 TLANDLNARNRA
-667 KARDYMASAASQIG
+667 KARDYASSAVSQIG
-681 QWSQVKEQMKN
+681 QWAQVKEQMKN

-709 QGYTKELVDEVVN
+709 QGFTQEQVDELVN
-722 RTKNRA
+722 RTKKRA

>member
-1 MKTNKKIKTKAPA
+1 MKKNSKNKKKIPA

-22 QAIGSASQL
+22 NTLGSISQL

-59 AATGA
+59 ASAGA
-64 TLGSVIPGIGTAIG
+64 VLGPIGAGIGAAI
-78 GAVGAVVGG
+78 GG
-87 IGGTVKGIFN
+87 IGGLVKGIFN

-111 KSTQVGLNNAAAVT
+111 QATQLGLNNAAAVT

-138 ENGGV
+138 ENGGI

-226 LNKINANRAYEALL
+226 LNKINANKAYEALL

-263 DGKDSY
+263 DGKQSDWT
-269 KIIDAPNGDPYKVRL
+269 RTL
-284 NTTTGDYFDSN
+284 SN
-295 GMYIGTIDTV
+295 YI
-305 KTGIADKDNY
+305 N
-315 SWKTNRYIYDP
+315 N
-326 VYTSND
+326 
-332 FTTYKPYLPKY
+332 F
-343 DEKDYVQQWN
+343 
-353 PAYTE
+353 
-358 GLSTVIEKNRNK
+358 
-370 PSISKTIK
+370 
-378 SISKTIKKGLNDI
+378 I
-391 NKNTGLN
+391 NK
-398 DFINSIDYSKIQPA
+398 IDYSKIQPA

-423 GSPESYV
+423 GSPEEYV

-438 KPAGMKEY
+438 KPTGMKEY

-452 RTAQPVKKSTTKTIN
+452 RTVQPVKKSTTKTTN
-467 TSKPILPQAPLLQME
+467 TSKPNLYQAPLWQME

-487 VLQPIYTGLPEA
+487 TLQPIYTGLPEA

-516 VTKSKSK
+516 VTNSK

-530 FDLAGNL
+530 FDLSGNL
-537 LELTPTMYNFIS
+537 LELTPTLYNFIT

-557 PTVVNPYSSSI
+557 STVVNPYSSSI

-608 ALRSQLAANEFAQNA
+608 ALRSQLAANEYAQNA
-623 NIYADRDNKNN
+623 DIYANRDNTNN

-649 QYVQSR
+649 QYVQSS
-655 TLANDLNAKNRA
+655 TLANDLNARNRA
-667 KARDYMASAASQIG
+667 KARDYASSAASQIG
-681 QWSQVKEQMKN
+681 QWAQVKEQMKN

-709 QGYTKELVDEVVN
+709 QGFTQEQVDELVN
-722 RTKNRA
+722 RTKKRA

>member
-1 MKTNKKIKTKAPA
+1 MKKNSKNKKKIPA

-22 QAIGSASQL
+22 NTLGSISQL

-38 ASDETSNANIAGSA
+38 ASDETSNANIAGST

-59 AATGA
+59 ASAGA
-64 TLGSVIPGIGTAIG
+64 VLGPIGAGIGA
-78 GAVGAVVGG
+78 AVGG
-87 IGGTVKGIFN
+87 IGGLVKGIFN

-111 KSTQVGLNNAAAVT
+111 QATQLGLNNAAAVT

-153 EIVRDV
+153 EIVRDI

-226 LNKINANRAYEALL
+226 LNKINANKAYEALL

-263 DGKDSY
+263 DGEETIFGNIFNSVFKRKDVPSKSEMLDKVAENLKERIPDFNTPY
-269 KIIDAPNGDPYKVRL
+269 NAFVKDVFDPN
-284 NTTTGDYFDSN
+284 NWFN
-295 GMYIGTIDTV
+295 GYNNWAENITPMPG
-305 KTGIADKDNY
+305 
-315 SWKTNRYIYDP
+315 
-326 VYTSND
+326 
-332 FTTYKPYLPKY
+332 
-343 DEKDYVQQWN
+343 
-353 PAYTE
+353 
-358 GLSTVIEKNRNK
+358 
-370 PSISKTIK
+370 PSV
-378 SISKTIKKGLNDI
+378 
-391 NKNTGLN
+391 
-398 DFINSIDYSKIQPA
+398 
-412 AGPAPGRTYTY
+412 GRTYKYNTNN
-423 GSPESYV
+423 ESEV
-430 DAVSYADP
+430 DGVSYADP

-452 RTAQPVKKSTTKTIN
+452 RTVQPVKKSTTKTTN
-467 TSKPILPQAPLLQME
+467 TSKPNLYQAPLWQME

-487 VLQPIYTGLPEA
+487 TLQPIYTGLPEA

-507 SDPVLQPVD
+507 SDPVLQPVE
-516 VTKSKSK
+516 TTNSK

-530 FDLAGNL
+530 FDLSGNL
-537 LELTPTMYNFIS
+537 LELTPTLSNFIT

-557 PTVVNPYSSSI
+557 STVVNPYSSSI

-608 ALRSQLAANEFAQNA
+608 ALRSQLAANEYTQNA
-623 NIYADRDNKNN
+623 NIYANRDNTNN

-649 QYVQSR
+649 QYVQSS
-655 TLANDLNAKNRA
+655 TLANDLNARNRA
-667 KARDYMASAASQIG
+667 KARDYASSAASQIG
-681 QWSQVKEQMKN
+681 QWAQVKEQTKN

-709 QGYTKELVDEVVN
+709 QGFTKELVDELVN
-722 RTKNRA
+722 RIKNRA

>member
-1 MKTNKKIKTKAPA
+1 MKKNSKNKKKIPA

-22 QAIGSASQL
+22 NTLGSISQL

-38 ASDETSNANIAGSA
+38 ASDETSNANIAGST

-59 AATGA
+59 ASAGA
-64 TLGSVIPGIGTAIG
+64 VLGPIGAGIGA
-78 GAVGAVVGG
+78 AVGG
-87 IGGTVKGIFN
+87 IGGLVKGIFN
-97 KKAIEEKERKERTA
+97 KKAIKEKEKRERTA
-111 KSTQVGLNNAAAVT
+111 QATQLGLNNAAAVT

-153 EIVRDV
+153 EVVRDV

-166 PNNKP
+166 PNNEP

-211 KESKGKDIFAQNSNK
+211 KENKGKDIFAQNSNK
-226 LNKINANRAYEALL
+226 LNKINANKAYEALL

-252 KPKKKSIPAYE
+252 KPKKKSIPAYD
-263 DGKDSY
+263 DGKQSDWTR
-269 KIIDAPNGDPYKVRL
+269 NL
-284 NTTTGDYFDSN
+284 SN
-295 GMYIGTIDTV
+295 
-305 KTGIADKDNY
+305 
-315 SWKTNRYIYDP
+315 
-326 VYTSND
+326 
-332 FTTYKPYLPKY
+332 YLM
-343 DEKDYVQQWN
+343 
-353 PAYTE
+353 
-358 GLSTVIEKNRNK
+358 
-370 PSISKTIK
+370 
-378 SISKTIKKGLNDI
+378 
-391 NKNTGLN
+391 
-398 DFINSIDYSKIQPA
+398 DFINGTDYSKIQPA

-423 GSPESYV
+423 RSPEAYI

-452 RTAQPVKKSTTKTIN
+452 RTVQPVKKSTTKTTN
-467 TSKPILPQAPLLQME
+467 TSKPNLYQAPLWQME

-487 VLQPIYTGLPEA
+487 TLQPVYTGLPEA

-516 VTKSKSK
+516 VTNSK

-530 FDLAGNL
+530 FDLSGNL
-537 LELTPTMYNFIS
+537 LELTPTLYNFIT

-557 PTVVNPYSSSI
+557 STVVNPYSSSI

-584 ANRRARAIA
+584 ANRRARAIS

-608 ALRSQLAANEFAQNA
+608 ALRSQLAANEYAQNA
-623 NIYADRDNKNN
+623 DIYANRDNTNN
-634 AYLGEYANTLNNLGQ
+634 AYLGEYANILNNLGQ
-649 QYVQSR
+649 QYVQSS
-655 TLANDLNAKNRA
+655 TLANDLNARNRA
-667 KARDYMASAASQIG
+667 KARDYASSAASQIG
-681 QWSQVKEQMKN
+681 QWAQVKEQMKN

-703 LSNFLS
+703 LSNFLR
-709 QGYTKELVDEVVN
+709 QGFTKELVDELVN
-722 RTKNRA
+722 RIKNRA

>member
-1 MKTNKKIKTKAPA
+1 MKKNSKNKKKIPA

-22 QAIGSASQL
+22 NTLGSISQL

-38 ASDETSNANIAGSA
+38 ASDETSNANIAGST

-59 AATGA
+59 ASAGA
-64 TLGSVIPGIGTAIG
+64 VFGPIGAGIGA
-78 GAVGAVVGG
+78 AVGG
-87 IGGTVKGIFN
+87 IGGLVKGIFN
-97 KKAIEEKERKERTA
+97 KKAIKEKERKERTA
-111 KSTQVGLNNAAAVT
+111 QATQLGLNNAAAVT

-226 LNKINANRAYEALL
+226 LNKINANKAYEALL

-305 KTGIADKDNY
+305 KTGNADKDNY

-332 FTTYKPYLPKY
+332 FTTYKPYTPTY
-343 DEKDYVQQWN
+343 NEADYVQQWN

-358 GLSTVIEKNRNK
+358 ALSTVIEKNRNK
-370 PSISKTIK
+370 PSIAKTIN
-378 SISKTIKKGLNDI
+378 KGLNYI
-391 NKNTGLN
+391 S
-398 DFINSIDYSKIQPA
+398 NSVDYSKIQPA

-423 GSPESYV
+423 GSPEAYV
-430 DAVSYADP
+430 DAVSYEDP
-438 KPAGMKEY
+438 KPVGMKEY

-452 RTAQPVKKSTTKTIN
+452 RTVQPVSNSVSKPVAKKSTPKQEVQN
-467 TSKPILPQAPLLQME
+467 TEANSNYKWTMPNLNWE
-482 SVTDP
+482 SPNFKVDLA
-487 VLQPIYTGLPEA
+487 VPEA
-499 KMLQLEEM
+499 GKL
-507 SDPVLQPVD
+507 SDVD
-516 VTKSKSK
+516 IVNVAKANK
-523 GKFNKPN
+523 GKNKN
-530 FDLAGNL
+530 SLFTNSGNL
-537 LELTPTMYNFIS
+537 LELTPTLYNFIT

-574 RRANVQPAIE
+574 RRANAQPAIE
-584 ANRRARAIA
+584 ANRRSRAIA

-608 ALRSQLAANEFAQNA
+608 ALRSQLAANEYAQNA
-623 NIYADRDNKNN
+623 DIYANRDNTNN

-649 QYVQSR
+649 QYVQSS
-655 TLANDLNAKNRA
+655 TLANDLNARNRA
-667 KARDYMASAASQIG
+667 KARDYASSAASQIG
-681 QWSQVKEQMKN
+681 QWAQVKEQMKN

-709 QGYTKELVDEVVN
+709 QGFTQEQVDELVN
-722 RTKNRA
+722 RTKKRA

>member
-1 MKTNKKIKTKAPA
+1 MKKNSKNKKKIPA

-22 QAIGSASQL
+22 NTLGSISQL

-38 ASDETSNANIAGSA
+38 ASDETSNANIAGST

-59 AATGA
+59 ASAGA
-64 TLGSVIPGIGTAIG
+64 VLGPIGAGIGAAI
-78 GAVGAVVGG
+78 GG
-87 IGGTVKGIFN
+87 IGGLVKGIFN
-97 KKAIEEKERKERTA
+97 KKAIEEKERKERT
-111 KSTQVGLNNAAAVT
+111 TQATQLGLNNAAAVT

-195 TNRTFA
+195 TNKTFA

-226 LNKINANRAYEALL
+226 LNKINANKAYEALL

-252 KPKKKSIPAYE
+252 KPKKKSIPTYE
-263 DGKDSY
+263 DGKQSDWTR
-269 KIIDAPNGDPYKVRL
+269 NL
-284 NTTTGDYFDSN
+284 SN
-295 GMYIGTIDTV
+295 
-305 KTGIADKDNY
+305 
-315 SWKTNRYIYDP
+315 
-326 VYTSND
+326 
-332 FTTYKPYLPKY
+332 YLM
-343 DEKDYVQQWN
+343 
-353 PAYTE
+353 
-358 GLSTVIEKNRNK
+358 
-370 PSISKTIK
+370 
-378 SISKTIKKGLNDI
+378 
-391 NKNTGLN
+391 
-398 DFINSIDYSKIQPA
+398 DFINGIDYSKIQPA

-423 GSPESYV
+423 RSPEAYV

-452 RTAQPVKKSTTKTIN
+452 RTVQPVKKSTTKTTN
-467 TSKPILPQAPLLQME
+467 TSRPNLYQAPLWQME

-487 VLQPIYTGLPEA
+487 TLQPVYTGLPEA

-516 VTKSKSK
+516 VTNSK

-530 FDLAGNL
+530 FDLSGNL
-537 LELTPTMYNFIS
+537 LELTPTLYNFIT

-608 ALRSQLAANEFAQNA
+608 ALRSQLTANEYAQNA
-623 NIYADRDNKNN
+623 DIYANRDNTNN

-649 QYVQSR
+649 QYVQSS
-655 TLANDLNAKNRA
+655 TLANDLNARNRA
-667 KARDYMASAASQIG
+667 KARDYASSAASQIG
-681 QWSQVKEQMKN
+681 QWAQVKEQMKN

-709 QGYTKELVDEVVN
+709 QGFTQEQVDELVN
-722 RTKNRA
+722 RTKKRA

>member
-1 MKTNKKIKTKAPA
+1 MKKNSKNKKKIPA

-22 QAIGSASQL
+22 NTLGSISQL

-38 ASDETSNANIAGSA
+38 ASDETSNANIAGST

-59 AATGA
+59 ASAGA
-64 TLGSVIPGIGTAIG
+64 VLGPIGAGIGAAI
-78 GAVGAVVGG
+78 GG
-87 IGGTVKGIFN
+87 IGGLVKGIFN
-97 KKAIEEKERKERTA
+97 KKAIKEKERKERTA
-111 KSTQVGLNNAAAVT
+111 QATQLGLNNAAAVT

-226 LNKINANRAYEALL
+226 LNKINANKAYEALL

-252 KPKKKSIPAYE
+252 KPKKKSIPTYE
-263 DGKDSY
+263 DGKDRKWFQSNS
-269 KIIDAPNGDPYKVRL
+269 DL
-284 NTTTGDYFDSN
+284 TGGKNWYDGF
-295 GMYIGTIDTV
+295 V
-305 KTGIADKDNY
+305 NY
-315 SWKTNRYIYDP
+315 LQ
-326 VYTSND
+326 D
-332 FTTYKPYLPKY
+332 FFTLP
-343 DEKDYVQQWN
+343 
-353 PAYTE
+353 P
-358 GLSTVIEKNRNK
+358 
-370 PSISKTIK
+370 
-378 SISKTIKKGLNDI
+378 
-391 NKNTGLN
+391 NTG
-398 DFINSIDYSKIQPA
+398 S
-412 AGPAPGRTYTY
+412 GRNEAL
-423 GSPESYV
+423 SQAFSQ
-430 DAVSYADP
+430 ANKSYAGLGNTKYWHSNPNSNHTVGNYGKAPSSYRTDWKLP
-438 KPAGMKEY
+438 TQEQATDY
-446 PRAESV
+446 PEVESV
-452 RTAQPVKKSTTKTIN
+452 RTVQPVKKSTTKTTN
-467 TSKPILPQAPLLQME
+467 TSKPNLYQAPLWQME

-487 VLQPIYTGLPEA
+487 TLQPIYTGLPEA

-516 VTKSKSK
+516 VTNSK

-530 FDLAGNL
+530 FDLSGNL
-537 LELTPTMYNFIS
+537 LELTPALYNFIT

-557 PTVVNPYSSSI
+557 STVVNPYSSSI

-584 ANRRARAIA
+584 ANRRSRAIA

-608 ALRSQLAANEFAQNA
+608 ALRSQLAANEYAQNA
-623 NIYADRDNKNN
+623 DIYANRDNTNN

-649 QYVQSR
+649 QYVQSS
-655 TLANDLNAKNRA
+655 TLANDLNARNRA
-667 KARDYMASAASQIG
+667 KARDYASSAASQIG
-681 QWSQVKEQMKN
+681 QWAQVKEQMKN

-709 QGYTKELVDEVVN
+709 QGFTKELVDELVN

>member
-1 MKTNKKIKTKAPA
+1 MKKNSKNKKKIPA

-22 QAIGSASQL
+22 NTLGSISQL

-38 ASDETSNANIAGSA
+38 ASDETSNANIAGST

-59 AATGA
+59 ASAGA
-64 TLGSVIPGIGTAIG
+64 VFGPIGAGIGA
-78 GAVGAVVGG
+78 AVGG
-87 IGGTVKGIFN
+87 IGGLVKGIFN
-97 KKAIEEKERKERTA
+97 KKAIKEKERKERTA
-111 KSTQVGLNNAAAVT
+111 QATQLGLNNAAAVT

-195 TNRTFA
+195 TNITFA

-226 LNKINANRAYEALL
+226 LNKINANKAYEALL

-305 KTGIADKDNY
+305 KTGNADKDNY

-332 FTTYKPYLPKY
+332 FTTYKPYTPTY
-343 DEKDYVQQWN
+343 NEADYVQQWN

-358 GLSTVIEKNRNK
+358 ALSTVIEKNRNK
-370 PSISKTIK
+370 PSIAKTIN
-378 SISKTIKKGLNDI
+378 KGLNYI
-391 NKNTGLN
+391 S
-398 DFINSIDYSKIQPA
+398 NSVDYSKIQPA

-423 GSPESYV
+423 GSPEAYV
-430 DAVSYADP
+430 DAVSYEDP

-452 RTAQPVKKSTTKTIN
+452 RTVQPVSNSVSKPVAKKSTPKQEVQN
-467 TSKPILPQAPLLQME
+467 TEANSNYKWTMPNLNWE
-482 SVTDP
+482 SPNFKVDLA
-487 VLQPIYTGLPEA
+487 VPEA
-499 KMLQLEEM
+499 GKL
-507 SDPVLQPVD
+507 SDVD
-516 VTKSKSK
+516 IVNVAKANK
-523 GKFNKPN
+523 GKNKN
-530 FDLAGNL
+530 SLFTNSGNL
-537 LELTPTMYNFIS
+537 LELTPTLYNFIT

-557 PTVVNPYSSSI
+557 STVVNPYSSSI

-608 ALRSQLAANEFAQNA
+608 ALRSQLAANEYAQNA
-623 NIYADRDNKNN
+623 DIYANRDNTNN

-649 QYVQSR
+649 QYVQSS
-655 TLANDLNAKNRA
+655 TLANDLNARNRA
-667 KARDYMASAASQIG
+667 KARDYASSAASQIG
-681 QWSQVKEQMKN
+681 QWAQVKEQMKN

-709 QGYTKELVDEVVN
+709 QGFTQEQVDELVN
-722 RTKNRA
+722 RTKKRA

>member
-1 MKTNKKIKTKAPA
+1 MRKNSKNKKKIPA

-22 QAIGSASQL
+22 NTLGSISQL
-31 LGTGMQA
+31 LGTGIQA

-52 FSGLGAG
+52 FSGLGTGASAG
-59 AATGA
+59 AMFGPIGA
-64 TLGSVIPGIGTAIG
+64 GIGAAI
-78 GAVGAVVGG
+78 GG
-87 IGGTVKGIFN
+87 IGGLVKGIFN

-111 KSTQVGLNNAAAVT
+111 QATQLGLNNAAAVT

-153 EIVRDV
+153 EIVRDI

-211 KESKGKDIFAQNSNK
+211 KESKGKDIFAQNSNR
-226 LNKINANRAYEALL
+226 LNKINANKAYEALL

-263 DGKDSY
+263 NGEQSDWTRTLSNY
-269 KIIDAPNGDPYKVRL
+269 IDN
-284 NTTTGDYFDSN
+284 
-295 GMYIGTIDTV
+295 
-305 KTGIADKDNY
+305 
-315 SWKTNRYIYDP
+315 
-326 VYTSND
+326 
-332 FTTYKPYLPKY
+332 
-343 DEKDYVQQWN
+343 
-353 PAYTE
+353 
-358 GLSTVIEKNRNK
+358 
-370 PSISKTIK
+370 
-378 SISKTIKKGLNDI
+378 
-391 NKNTGLN
+391 
-398 DFINSIDYSKIQPA
+398 FINNIDYSKIQPA

-423 GSPESYV
+423 RSPEAYV

-438 KPAGMKEY
+438 KPAGKKEY

-452 RTAQPVKKSTTKTIN
+452 RIVQPVKKSTTKTTN
-467 TSKPILPQAPLLQME
+467 TSKHNLYQAPLWQME

-487 VLQPIYTGLPEA
+487 TLQPVYTGLPEA
-499 KMLQLEEM
+499 KMFQPEEM

-516 VTKSKSK
+516 VTNSK

-530 FDLAGNL
+530 FDLSGNL
-537 LELTPTMYNFIS
+537 LELTPTLYNFIT

-584 ANRRARAIA
+584 ANRRSRAIA

-608 ALRSQLAANEFAQNA
+608 ALRSQLAANEYAQNTD
-623 NIYADRDNKNN
+623 IYANRDNINN

-649 QYVQSR
+649 QYVQSS
-655 TLANDLNAKNRA
+655 TLANDLNARNRA
-667 KARDYMASAASQIG
+667 KARDYASSAASQIG
-681 QWSQVKEQMKN
+681 QWAQVKEQMKN

-709 QGYTKELVDEVVN
+709 QGFTQEQVDELVN
-722 RTKNRA
+722 RTKKRA

>member
-1 MKTNKKIKTKAPA
+1 MKKNSKNKKKIPA

-22 QAIGSASQL
+22 NTLGSISQL

-38 ASDETSNANIAGSA
+38 ASDETSNANIAGST
-52 FSGLGAG
+52 FSGLGTGASAG
-59 AATGA
+59 AMFGPIGA
-64 TLGSVIPGIGTAIG
+64 GIGAAI
-78 GAVGAVVGG
+78 GG
-87 IGGTVKGIFN
+87 IGGLVKGIFN
-97 KKAIEEKERKERTA
+97 KKAIKEKERKERTA
-111 KSTQVGLNNAAAVT
+111 QATQLGLNNAAAVT
-125 QDYYADNGLAYTF
+125 QDYYANNGLAYTF

-201 QEGKRLANMS
+201 QEGKKLANMS

-226 LNKINANRAYEALL
+226 LNKINANKAYEALL

-263 DGKDSY
+263 DGKDRKWFQSNSDLTGGKNWY
-269 KIIDAPNGDPYKVRL
+269 DSFV
-284 NTTTGDYFDSN
+284 NTLQ
-295 GMYIGTIDTV
+295 
-305 KTGIADKDNY
+305 
-315 SWKTNRYIYDP
+315 
-326 VYTSND
+326 D
-332 FTTYKPYLPKY
+332 FFTLP
-343 DEKDYVQQWN
+343 
-353 PAYTE
+353 P
-358 GLSTVIEKNRNK
+358 
-370 PSISKTIK
+370 
-378 SISKTIKKGLNDI
+378 
-391 NKNTGLN
+391 NTG
-398 DFINSIDYSKIQPA
+398 S
-412 AGPAPGRTYTY
+412 GRNEAL
-423 GSPESYV
+423 SQAFSQANESY
-430 DAVSYADP
+430 
-438 KPAGMKEY
+438 AGLGNTKYWHSNPNSNHTVGNYGKAPSNYRTDWKLPTQEQATDY
-446 PRAESV
+446 PEAESV
-452 RTAQPVKKSTTKTIN
+452 RTVQPVKKSTTKTTN
-467 TSKPILPQAPLLQME
+467 TSKPNLYQAPLWQIE

-487 VLQPIYTGLPEA
+487 TLQPVYTGLPEA

-516 VTKSKSK
+516 VTNSK

-530 FDLAGNL
+530 FDLSGNL
-537 LELTPTMYNFIS
+537 LELTPTLYNFIT
-549 GLRKPEYE
+549 GLKKPEYE

-584 ANRRARAIA
+584 ANRRSRAIA

-608 ALRSQLAANEFAQNA
+608 ALRSQLAANEYAQNA
-623 NIYADRDNKNN
+623 DIYANRDNTNN
-634 AYLGEYANTLNNLGQ
+634 AYLGEYASTLNNLGQ
-649 QYVQSR
+649 QYVQSS
-655 TLANDLNAKNRA
+655 TLANDLNARNRA
-667 KARDYMASAASQIG
+667 KARDYASSAVSQIG
-681 QWSQVKEQMKN
+681 QWAQVKEQMKN

-709 QGYTKELVDEVVN
+709 QGFTQEQVDELVN

>member
-97 KKAIEEKERKERTA
+97 KKAIEEKERKKRTA

-252 KPKKKSIPAYE
+252 KPKKKSIPTYE
-263 DGKDSY
+263 DGKDKY
-269 KIIDAPNGDPYKVRL
+269 LINDPLVSMWNTTYDLGFGRTSTTPQYNFLNNSTPAGRL
-284 NTTTGDYFDSN
+284 PWLPMPTKGNSNVNYATSNITKKSTPSAKSTKNTTTQTPSA
-295 GMYIGTIDTV
+295 T
-305 KTGIADKDNY
+305 
-315 SWKTNRYIYDP
+315 P
-326 VYTSND
+326 Q
-332 FTTYKPYLPKY
+332 TT
-343 DEKDYVQQWN
+343 EN
-353 PAYTE
+353 
-358 GLSTVIEKNRNK
+358 
-370 PSISKTIK
+370 
-378 SISKTIKKGLNDI
+378 IKKEI
-391 NKNTGLN
+391 NL
-398 DFINSIDYSKIQPA
+398 
-412 AGPAPGRTYTY
+412 
-423 GSPESYV
+423 PE
-430 DAVSYADP
+430 
-438 KPAGMKEY
+438 
-446 PRAESV
+446 
-452 RTAQPVKKSTTKTIN
+452 
-467 TSKPILPQAPLLQME
+467 APLLQLDE
-482 SVTDP
+482 YDLTDP
-487 VLQPIYTGLPEA
+487 I
-499 KMLQLEEM
+499 
-507 SDPVLQPVD
+507 LQPVYMPTD
-516 VTKSKSK
+516 SGNNS
-523 GKFNKPN
+523 KFNLPSS
-530 FDLAGNL
+530 L
-537 LELTPTMYNFIS
+537 LELTPTLYNFIS

-568 IRSMAK
+568 IRSMTK

>member
-1 MKTNKKIKTKAPA
+1 MKKNSKNKKKIPA

-22 QAIGSASQL
+22 NTLGSISQL

-59 AATGA
+59 ASAGA
-64 TLGSVIPGIGTAIG
+64 VLGPIGAGIGA
-78 GAVGAVVGG
+78 AVGG
-87 IGGTVKGIFN
+87 IGGLVKGIFN
-97 KKAIEEKERKERTA
+97 KKAIKEKERKERTA
-111 KSTQVGLNNAAAVT
+111 QATQLGLNNAAAVT

-226 LNKINANRAYEALL
+226 LNKINANKAYEALL

-252 KPKKKSIPAYE
+252 KPKKKSIPAYD
-263 DGKDSY
+263 DGKQSDW
-269 KIIDAPNGDPYKVRL
+269 IRNL
-284 NTTTGDYFDSN
+284 SN
-295 GMYIGTIDTV
+295 
-305 KTGIADKDNY
+305 
-315 SWKTNRYIYDP
+315 
-326 VYTSND
+326 
-332 FTTYKPYLPKY
+332 YL
-343 DEKDYVQQWN
+343 
-353 PAYTE
+353 
-358 GLSTVIEKNRNK
+358 I
-370 PSISKTIK
+370 
-378 SISKTIKKGLNDI
+378 
-391 NKNTGLN
+391 
-398 DFINSIDYSKIQPA
+398 DFINGIDYSKIQPA

-423 GSPESYV
+423 RSPEAYV

-452 RTAQPVKKSTTKTIN
+452 RTVQPVKKSTTKTTN
-467 TSKPILPQAPLLQME
+467 TSRPNLYQAPLWQME

-487 VLQPIYTGLPEA
+487 TLQPVYTGLPEA

-516 VTKSKSK
+516 VTNSK

-530 FDLAGNL
+530 FDLSGNL
-537 LELTPTMYNFIS
+537 LELTPTLYNFIT

-557 PTVVNPYSSSI
+557 STVVNPYSSSI

-584 ANRRARAIA
+584 ANRRSRAIA

-608 ALRSQLAANEFAQNA
+608 ALRSQLAANEYAQNA
-623 NIYADRDNKNN
+623 DIYANRDNTNN

-649 QYVQSR
+649 QYVQSS
-655 TLANDLNAKNRA
+655 TLANDLNARNRA
-667 KARDYMASAASQIG
+667 KARDYASSAASQIG
-681 QWSQVKEQMKN
+681 QWAQVKEQMKN

-709 QGYTKELVDEVVN
+709 QGFTQEQVDELVN
-722 RTKNRA
+722 RTKKRA

>member
-1 MKTNKKIKTKAPA
+1 MKKNSKNKKKIPA

-22 QAIGSASQL
+22 NTLGSISQL

-38 ASDETSNANIAGSA
+38 ASDETSNANIAGST

-59 AATGA
+59 ASAGA
-64 TLGSVIPGIGTAIG
+64 VFGPIGAGIGA
-78 GAVGAVVGG
+78 AVGG
-87 IGGTVKGIFN
+87 IGGLVKGIFN
-97 KKAIEEKERKERTA
+97 KKAIKEKERKERTA
-111 KSTQVGLNNAAAVT
+111 QATQLGLNNAAAVT

-226 LNKINANRAYEALL
+226 LNKINANKAYEALL

-305 KTGIADKDNY
+305 KTGNADKDNY

-332 FTTYKPYLPKY
+332 FTTYKLYTPTYN
-343 DEKDYVQQWN
+343 EADYVQQWN

-358 GLSTVIEKNRNK
+358 ALSTVIEKNRNK
-370 PSISKTIK
+370 PSIAKTIN
-378 SISKTIKKGLNDI
+378 KGLNYI
-391 NKNTGLN
+391 S
-398 DFINSIDYSKIQPA
+398 NSVDYSKIQPA

-423 GSPESYV
+423 GSPEAYV
-430 DAVSYADP
+430 DAVSYEDP

-452 RTAQPVKKSTTKTIN
+452 RTVQPVSNSVSKPVAKKSTPKQEVQN
-467 TSKPILPQAPLLQME
+467 TEANSNYKWTMPNLNWE
-482 SVTDP
+482 SPNFKVDLA
-487 VLQPIYTGLPEA
+487 VPEA
-499 KMLQLEEM
+499 GKL
-507 SDPVLQPVD
+507 SDVD
-516 VTKSKSK
+516 IVNVAKANK
-523 GKFNKPN
+523 GKNKN
-530 FDLAGNL
+530 SLFTNSGNL
-537 LELTPTMYNFIS
+537 LELTPTLYNFIT

-574 RRANVQPAIE
+574 RRANAQPAIE
-584 ANRRARAIA
+584 ANRRSRAIA

-608 ALRSQLAANEFAQNA
+608 ALRSQLAANEYAQNA
-623 NIYADRDNKNN
+623 DIYANRDNTNN

-649 QYVQSR
+649 QYVQSS
-655 TLANDLNAKNRA
+655 TLANDLNARNRA
-667 KARDYMASAASQIG
+667 KARDYASSAASQIG
-681 QWSQVKEQMKN
+681 QWAQVKEQMKN

-709 QGYTKELVDEVVN
+709 QGFTQEQVDELVN
-722 RTKNRA
+722 RTKKRA

>member
-1 MKTNKKIKTKAPA
+1 MKKNSKNKKKIPA

-22 QAIGSASQL
+22 NTLGSISQL

-59 AATGA
+59 ASAGA
-64 TLGSVIPGIGTAIG
+64 VLGPIGAGIGAAI
-78 GAVGAVVGG
+78 GG
-87 IGGTVKGIFN
+87 IGGLVKGIFN

-111 KSTQVGLNNAAAVT
+111 QATQLGLNNAAAVT

-138 ENGGV
+138 ENGGI

-226 LNKINANRAYEALL
+226 LNKINANKAYEALL

-252 KPKKKSIPAYE
+252 KPKKKSIPAYD
-263 DGKDSY
+263 DGKQSDWT
-269 KIIDAPNGDPYKVRL
+269 RTL
-284 NTTTGDYFDSN
+284 SN
-295 GMYIGTIDTV
+295 YI
-305 KTGIADKDNY
+305 N
-315 SWKTNRYIYDP
+315 N
-326 VYTSND
+326 
-332 FTTYKPYLPKY
+332 F
-343 DEKDYVQQWN
+343 
-353 PAYTE
+353 
-358 GLSTVIEKNRNK
+358 
-370 PSISKTIK
+370 
-378 SISKTIKKGLNDI
+378 I
-391 NKNTGLN
+391 NK
-398 DFINSIDYSKIQPA
+398 IDYSKIQPA

-423 GSPESYV
+423 GSPEAYV

-438 KPAGMKEY
+438 KPTGMKEY

-452 RTAQPVKKSTTKTIN
+452 RTVQPVKKSTTKTTN
-467 TSKPILPQAPLLQME
+467 TSKSNLYQAPLWQME

-487 VLQPIYTGLPEA
+487 TLQPVYTGLPEA

-516 VTKSKSK
+516 VTNSK

-530 FDLAGNL
+530 FDLSGNL
-537 LELTPTMYNFIS
+537 LELTPTLYNFIT

-557 PTVVNPYSSSI
+557 STVVNPYSSSI

-608 ALRSQLAANEFAQNA
+608 ALRSQLAANEYAQNA
-623 NIYADRDNKNN
+623 DIYANRDNTNN

-649 QYVQSR
+649 QYVQSS
-655 TLANDLNAKNRA
+655 TLANDLNARNRA
-667 KARDYMASAASQIG
+667 KARDYASSAASQIG
-681 QWSQVKEQMKN
+681 QWAQVKEQMKN

-709 QGYTKELVDEVVN
+709 QGFTQEQVDELVN
-722 RTKNRA
+722 RTKKRA

>member
-1 MKTNKKIKTKAPA
+1 MKKNSKNKKKIPA

-22 QAIGSASQL
+22 NTLGSISQL

-59 AATGA
+59 ASAGA
-64 TLGSVIPGIGTAIG
+64 VLGPIGAGIGAAI
-78 GAVGAVVGG
+78 GG
-87 IGGTVKGIFN
+87 IGGLVKGIFN

-111 KSTQVGLNNAAAVT
+111 QATQLGLNNAAAVT

-252 KPKKKSIPAYE
+252 KPKKKSIPAYD
-263 DGKDSY
+263 DGKQSDWTR
-269 KIIDAPNGDPYKVRL
+269 NL
-284 NTTTGDYFDSN
+284 SN
-295 GMYIGTIDTV
+295 
-305 KTGIADKDNY
+305 
-315 SWKTNRYIYDP
+315 
-326 VYTSND
+326 
-332 FTTYKPYLPKY
+332 YLM
-343 DEKDYVQQWN
+343 
-353 PAYTE
+353 
-358 GLSTVIEKNRNK
+358 
-370 PSISKTIK
+370 
-378 SISKTIKKGLNDI
+378 
-391 NKNTGLN
+391 
-398 DFINSIDYSKIQPA
+398 DFINGIDYSKIQPA

-423 GSPESYV
+423 RSPEAYV

-452 RTAQPVKKSTTKTIN
+452 RTVQPVKKSTTKTTN
-467 TSKPILPQAPLLQME
+467 TSRPNLYQAPLWQME

-487 VLQPIYTGLPEA
+487 TLQPVYTGLPEA

-516 VTKSKSK
+516 VTNSK

-530 FDLAGNL
+530 FDLSGNL
-537 LELTPTMYNFIS
+537 LELTPTLYNFIT

-584 ANRRARAIA
+584 ANRRSRAIA

-608 ALRSQLAANEFAQNA
+608 ALRSQLAANEYAQNA
-623 NIYADRDNKNN
+623 DIYANRDNTNN

-649 QYVQSR
+649 QYVQSS
-655 TLANDLNAKNRA
+655 TLANDLNARNRA
-667 KARDYMASAASQIG
+667 KARDYTSSAASQIG
-681 QWSQVKEQMKN
+681 QWAQVKEQMKN

-709 QGYTKELVDEVVN
+709 QGFTKEQVDELVN
-722 RTKNRA
+722 RTKKRA

>member
-1 MKTNKKIKTKAPA
+1 MKKNSKNKKKIPA

-22 QAIGSASQL
+22 NTLGSISQL

-59 AATGA
+59 ASAGA
-64 TLGSVIPGIGTAIG
+64 MFGPIGAGIGAAI
-78 GAVGAVVGG
+78 GG
-87 IGGTVKGIFN
+87 IGGLVKGIFN

-111 KSTQVGLNNAAAVT
+111 QATQLGLNNAAAVT

-153 EIVRDV
+153 EIVRDI

-226 LNKINANRAYEALL
+226 LNKINANKAYEALL

-252 KPKKKSIPAYE
+252 KPKKKSIPAYD
-263 DGKDSY
+263 DGKQSDWT
-269 KIIDAPNGDPYKVRL
+269 RTL
-284 NTTTGDYFDSN
+284 SN
-295 GMYIGTIDTV
+295 YI
-305 KTGIADKDNY
+305 N
-315 SWKTNRYIYDP
+315 S
-326 VYTSND
+326 
-332 FTTYKPYLPKY
+332 
-343 DEKDYVQQWN
+343 
-353 PAYTE
+353 
-358 GLSTVIEKNRNK
+358 
-370 PSISKTIK
+370 
-378 SISKTIKKGLNDI
+378 
-391 NKNTGLN
+391 
-398 DFINSIDYSKIQPA
+398 FINNIDYSKIQPA

-423 GSPESYV
+423 GSPEAYV
-430 DAVSYADP
+430 DAISYADP
-438 KPAGMKEY
+438 KPAGMTEY

-452 RTAQPVKKSTTKTIN
+452 RTVQPVKKSTTKTTN
-467 TSKPILPQAPLLQME
+467 TSKPNLYQAPLWQME

-487 VLQPIYTGLPEA
+487 TLQPVYTGLPEA

-516 VTKSKSK
+516 VTNSK

-530 FDLAGNL
+530 FDLSGNL
-537 LELTPTMYNFIS
+537 LELTPTLYNFIT

-557 PTVVNPYSSSI
+557 STVVNPYSSSI

-608 ALRSQLAANEFAQNA
+608 ALRSQLAANEYAQNA
-623 NIYADRDNKNN
+623 DIYANRDNTNN

-649 QYVQSR
+649 QYVQSS
-655 TLANDLNAKNRA
+655 TLANDLNARNRA
-667 KARDYMASAASQIG
+667 KARDYASSAASQIG
-681 QWSQVKEQMKN
+681 QWAQVKEQMKN

-709 QGYTKELVDEVVN
+709 QGFTQEQVDELVN
-722 RTKNRA
+722 RTKKRA

>member
-1 MKTNKKIKTKAPA
+1 MKKNSKNKKKIPA

-22 QAIGSASQL
+22 NTLGSISQL

-59 AATGA
+59 ASAGA
-64 TLGSVIPGIGTAIG
+64 VLGPIGAGIGAAI
-78 GAVGAVVGG
+78 GG
-87 IGGTVKGIFN
+87 IGGLVKGIFN

-111 KSTQVGLNNAAAVT
+111 QATQLGLNNAAAVT

-153 EIVRDV
+153 EIVRDI

-171 GTDNHLVNSTTLDS
+171 GTDNHLVDSTTLDS

-226 LNKINANRAYEALL
+226 LNKINANKAYEALL

-263 DGKDSY
+263 DGKDNY
-269 KIIDAPNGDPYKVRL
+269 KIVDAPNGDPYKVRL

-305 KTGIADKDNY
+305 KTENADKDNY

-332 FTTYKPYLPKY
+332 FTTYKPYTPTY
-343 DEKDYVQQWN
+343 NEADYVQQWN

-358 GLSTVIEKNRNK
+358 ALSTVIEKNRNK
-370 PSISKTIK
+370 PSIAKTIN
-378 SISKTIKKGLNDI
+378 KGLNYI
-391 NKNTGLN
+391 S
-398 DFINSIDYSKIQPA
+398 NSVDYSKIQPA

-423 GSPESYV
+423 GSPEAYV

-452 RTAQPVKKSTTKTIN
+452 RTVQPVKKSTTKTTN
-467 TSKPILPQAPLLQME
+467 TSKPNLYQAPLLQIE

-487 VLQPIYTGLPEA
+487 TLQPIYTGLPEA

-507 SDPVLQPVD
+507 LDPVLQPVD
-516 VTKSKSK
+516 VTNSK

-530 FDLAGNL
+530 FDLSGNL
-537 LELTPTMYNFIS
+537 LELTPTLYNFIT

-557 PTVVNPYSSSI
+557 STVVNPYSSSI

-584 ANRRARAIA
+584 ANRRSRAIA

-608 ALRSQLAANEFAQNA
+608 ALRSQLAANEYAQNTD
-623 NIYADRDNKNN
+623 IYANRDNTNN

-649 QYVQSR
+649 QYVQSS
-655 TLANDLNAKNRA
+655 TLANDLNARNRA
-667 KARDYMASAASQIG
+667 KARDYASSAASQIG
-681 QWSQVKEQMKN
+681 QWAQVKEQMKN
-692 QYNRDLMMLPF
+692 QYDRDLMMLPF

-709 QGYTKELVDEVVN
+709 QGFTQEQVDELVN
-722 RTKNRA
+722 RTKKRA